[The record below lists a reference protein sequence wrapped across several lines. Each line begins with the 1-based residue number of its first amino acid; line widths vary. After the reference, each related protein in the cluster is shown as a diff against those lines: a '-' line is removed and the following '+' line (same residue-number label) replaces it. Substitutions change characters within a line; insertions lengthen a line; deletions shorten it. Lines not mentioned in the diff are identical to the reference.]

1 MAFIKEPPPTYSE
14 LLVTFHRWVARLYE
28 IKITCT
34 VEDGRGNSDTST
46 ADRRACRARE
56 AADDCAQD
64 VL

>member
-14 LLVTFHRWVARLYE
+14 LLMTFHRWVARLYQ

-34 VEDGRGNSDTST
+34 VDDGRGNIET
-46 ADRRACRARE
+46 ATVDRRACRTGE
-56 AADDCAQD
+56 AADDCVQE

>member
-14 LLVTFHRWVARLYE
+14 LLITFHRWVARLYE

-34 VEDGRGNSDTST
+34 VDDGRGNSDTAT
-46 ADRRACRARE
+46 VDRRACRTVE
-56 AADDCAQD
+56 TADDCGQE

>member
-14 LLVTFHRWVARLYE
+14 LLITFHRWVARLYD

-34 VEDGRGNSDTST
+34 VEDGRGNSDT
-46 ADRRACRARE
+46 AMIDRRVFRAGE
-56 AADDCAQD
+56 AADDCGQE